1 MYVIVVGL
9 SHKTAPIEI
18 REKVAFPIK
27 EQPAALAKLLS
38 DDHIA
43 EAVILSTCNR
53 TEIYAVANNPEKGKK
68 SLVRFLCDHHS
79 IPERK
84 LSKHLYFY
92 DLEKAIHHLF
102 RVASSLDSMIVG
114 EAQILGQ
121 VKEAY
126 TCAFEAEATS
136 IIFNKLF
143 TAALRTGKRVRS
155 ETAIGESATSVSSA
169 AVELAERVFEDL
181 QGRTVM
187 ILGAGKMS
195 ELTAQ
200 ALKTSGV
207 ASVIVSNRTYERA
220 VELARAFKGRA
231 VKFDEFTKHMV
242 ETDIVISSTGA
253 PHFILKKEDMVRVMR
268 ERRHTPIFLID
279 IAVPRDI
286 EPKVGDLYNVFL
298 YDIDNLQSVV
308 SSNLAERA
316 KEAEIGE
323 AIIDEEVE
331 GFNAWISSLEV
342 TPTITDLKAKAEAI
356 RSTETEK
363 ILKRLSNLSDK
374 ERNEISA
381 LTKLIMAKLLHEPI
395 VNLKE
400 HQDEKDKY
408 LYVESIRRLFGLEEK
423 GQRTKSVGRKEKE
436 RE

>member
-1 MYVIVVGL
+1 
-9 SHKTAPIEI
+9 
-18 REKVAFPIK
+18 
-27 EQPAALAKLLS
+27 
-38 DDHIA
+38 
-43 EAVILSTCNR
+43 
-53 TEIYAVANNPEKGKK
+53 
-68 SLVRFLCDHHS
+68 
-79 IPERK
+79 
-84 LSKHLYFY
+84 
-92 DLEKAIHHLF
+92 
-102 RVASSLDSMIVG
+102 MIVG

-169 AVELAERVFEDL
+169 AVALAERVFEDL

-200 ALKTSGV
+200 ALQTSGV
-207 ASVIVSNRTYERA
+207 TSVIVSNRTYERA

-231 VKFDEFTKHMV
+231 VKFDEFTSHMV
-242 ETDIVISSTGA
+242 DADIVISSTGA
-253 PHFILKKEDMVRVMR
+253 PDFILRKEDMTKVMR

-298 YDIDNLQSVV
+298 YDIDDLQSVV

-342 TPTITDLKAKAEAI
+342 TPTITDLKVRAETI
-356 RSTETEK
+356 RSAETEK
-363 ILKRLSNLSDK
+363 IFNKLPDLSEK
-374 ERNEISA
+374 AKNEINA
-381 LTKLIMAKLLHEPI
+381 LTKLILAKLLHEPV
-395 VNLKE
+395 VNLKKRK
-400 HQDEKDKY
+400 DEKDEY
-408 LYVESIRRLFGLEEK
+408 LYVESIRHLFGLKET
-423 GQRTKSVGRKEKE
+423 GRGKSEGRKEKE